1 MKAKKLTIVNSFFG
15 NNEVENYRDAAVVA
29 VVAVLEVWEGGG
41 DKNCCSARRQI
52 F

>member
-29 VVAVLEVWEGGG
+29 VLGVGEGVG
-41 DKNCCSARRQI
+41 DKNCCSAGIQI
-52 F
+52 L